1 MNTNEMDKQFIKL
14 QKGNIRLKWH
24 SVIVLLLSGKAY
36 CKVCFDVTEMGT
48 IYHVN
53 YYCIDRIDA
62 STIIGQ
68 ASRHMGLA
76 SRHTIMYYK
85 VKQFTCI
92 PCNTTCSVLRHA
104 YNMCLFFI

>member
-53 YYCIDRIDA
+53 YYYIDRIDA

-76 SRHTIMYYK
+76 SRYAIMYYK
-85 VKQFTCI
+85 VKQYTC
-92 PCNTTCSVLRHA
+92 TV
-104 YNMCLFFI
+104 